1 MHLMEIDIHDNNNAN
16 NCNDDTDG
24 DEVVIIIIKTILRGN
39 FRPKQCPPFGCSPE
53 WFIFFKTVFYQKQYK
68 YATSIGVAQIRGAL
82 L

>member
-1 MHLMEIDIHDNNNAN
+1 MEIDIHDNNNAN

-53 WFIFFKTVFYQKQYK
+53 
-68 YATSIGVAQIRGAL
+68 
-82 L
+82 